1 MRNDLRYTAS
11 DVFETF
17 PQPDWSQAVE
27 AVGEALDKHR
37 SERMVAA
44 DEGITDTYNRV
55 HDPDD
60 GTPEIVRLRELHTE
74 LDLAVRSAYGWDD
87 LELEH
92 GFHPVRGQGIRYT
105 FSPDASVEVLYR
117 LLELNKERYEAEVA
131 EGLHG
136 KRSNQSGSGQSEII
150 FK

>member
-60 GTPEIVRLRELHTE
+60 GTPEIVRLREPPHRT
-74 LDLAVRSAYGWDD
+74 RPCG
-87 LELEH
+87 
-92 GFHPVRGQGIRYT
+92 PQ
-105 FSPDASVEVLYR
+105 R
-117 LLELNKERYEAEVA
+117 LRL
-131 EGLHG
+131 G
-136 KRSNQSGSGQSEII
+136 
-150 FK
+150 